1 MNNYPIEH
9 ILPHAHPMILVD
21 KLVAYSETGA
31 CCSVS
36 IGPQANFYDDK
47 RQAVPSYV
55 GLEYMAQTIAA
66 HANAMKLDEG
76 GSVALG
82 FLVSARTY
90 KAKVSEF
97 KDGIELSALVERI
110 FKEENGLS
118 AFDCT
123 IKHNDEVLIEAKIN
137 VYEPDDPE
145 QYLMEQAGNE

>member
-1 MNNYPIEH
+1 MNKYPIEH
-9 ILPHAHPMILVD
+9 VLPHAHPMILLD

-31 CCSVS
+31 CCLVS
-36 IGPQANFYDDK
+36 IGPLSNFYNDK

-66 HANAMKLDEG
+66 YANAIKLDEG
-76 GSVALG
+76 EAVALG

-90 KAKVSEF
+90 KVSVSEF
-97 KDGIELSALVERI
+97 KAGIELSALVERL

-118 AFDCT
+118 VFDCT
-123 IKHNDEVLIEAKIN
+123 IKHNDEVLVEAKIN

-145 QYLMEQAGNE
+145 QYLMEQADK